1 MNQPT
6 GPRHPRHSAAQVD
19 FLAEMLRELERIYNA
34 RRIDYG
40 LACDAISLAKERV
53 LPRLDRV
60 IADYGSG
67 GRYAAAISENLR
79 IDAYRSGN
87 AQRGA
92 GFGKTRDVTALDDS
106 SDQAMPFIAPVEEE
120 FESSLLVRA
129 MLGRMTADEQRDFLR
144 VHVEGFNYTE
154 IGELNHEAHT
164 TSMRRVKRANEKA
177 RLAAIEFLG
186 FDPSLHRGY

>member
-1 MNQPT
+1 MNKPN
-6 GPRHPRHSAAQVD
+6 GPRHPGFTEVQTN

-40 LACDAISLAKERV
+40 LASDAISLAKERV
-53 LPRLDRV
+53 IPRLDRV

-79 IDAYRSGN
+79 IDAYRTGN

-92 GFGKTRDVTALDDS
+92 GFGKTREVSVLDDS
-106 SDQAMPFIAPVEEE
+106 TDDVVSSMGRVEED
-120 FESSLLVRA
+120 FESSQLVRA
-129 MLGRMTADEQRDFLR
+129 MLGTMTPDEQRDFLR
-144 VHVEGFNYTE
+144 VHLEGFNYTE
-154 IGELNHEAHT
+154 IGDLNHEAHT
-164 TSMRRVKRANEKA
+164 TSMRRVKKANEKA

-186 FDPSLHRGY
+186 FDPSHRRGS

>member
-1 MNQPT
+1 MNKPN
-6 GPRHPRHSAAQVD
+6 GPRHPGFSTAQID

-53 LPRLDRV
+53 LARLDRV

-67 GRYAAAISENLR
+67 GRYAAAISENLL
-79 IDAYRSGN
+79 IDAYRMGN

-92 GFGKTRDVTALDDS
+92 GFGKTRDVAALDDS
-106 SDQAMPFIAPVEEE
+106 TDQALPFVAPVEDL
-120 FESSLLVRA
+120 FEASQLMGA

-144 VHVEGFNYTE
+144 VHMEGFNYTE

-186 FDPSLHRGY
+186 FDPSERRGF